1 MAAGRTARAAAIIVK
16 VLPMFNNPILHP
28 IFAALAIVVPILGE
42 AATTAEQTVALVEQ
56 TARDALL
63 RQADGNGLVEPEF
76 EVSAVR
82 TSRALPACP
91 AAAPVAVGV
100 LDARQATRMRLVAT
114 CPGEA
119 GWKYEFVVRAR
130 VTARVAVMAAD
141 VGSGKPVDAADV
153 ALERRDISLVSDTVS
168 DLALLEG
175 MSARRSL
182 RSGELLRQNMLT
194 AQLLVKRGEAVRIVA
209 RNEQIEVSMAGEAL
223 DPGAR
228 GALIRVRNNNG
239 NVIKARVTGAGTVEP
254 ADLPVSIQSPR

>member
-1 MAAGRTARAAAIIVK
+1 M
-16 VLPMFNNPILHP
+16 
-28 IFAALAIVVPILGE
+28 PILGE

-56 TARDALL
+56 TAREALL

-114 CPGEA
+114 CPGDA

-141 VGSGKPVDAADV
+141 VASGKPVDAADV

>member
-56 TARDALL
+56 TAREALL

-114 CPGEA
+114 CPGDA

-141 VGSGKPVDAADV
+141 VASGKPVDAADV

-223 DPGAR
+223 DPGSR
-228 GALIRVRNNNG
+228 GATIRVKNASGVTIR
-239 NVIKARVTGAGTVEP
+239 ARVTDVGQVEP
-254 ADLPVSIQSPR
+254 VD

>member
-1 MAAGRTARAAAIIVK
+1 
-16 VLPMFNNPILHP
+16 MFNNPILHP

>member
-1 MAAGRTARAAAIIVK
+1 
-16 VLPMFNNPILHP
+16 MFNNPILHP
-28 IFAALAIVVPILGE
+28 FFAALAIVVPIVGE

-56 TARDALL
+56 TAREALL
-63 RQADGNGLVEPEF
+63 RQAEGNGLAEPQF
-76 EVSAVR
+76 ELAAVR
-82 TSRALPACP
+82 TSRVLPACA

-100 LDARQATRMRLVAT
+100 LDARQVTRMRLVAS
-114 CPGEA
+114 CPGEG
-119 GWKYEFVVRAR
+119 GWKYEFVVRAK

-141 VGSGKPVDAADV
+141 VASGRTVEAADV
-153 ALERRDISLVSDTVS
+153 ALERRDVSLVADVVS

-175 MSARRSL
+175 MAARRAL

-194 AQLLVKRGEAVRIVA
+194 AQVLVKRGEAVRIVA

-228 GALIRVRNNNG
+228 GALVRVRNSNG

-254 ADLPVSIQSPR
+254 ADLPVSIQSPK

>member
-1 MAAGRTARAAAIIVK
+1 
-16 VLPMFNNPILHP
+16 MFNNPILHP
-28 IFAALAIVVPILGE
+28 FIAALAIAVPISGE
-42 AATTAEQTVALVEQ
+42 AAVTPEQTVALVEQ
-56 TARDALL
+56 TAREALL
-63 RQADGNGLVEPEF
+63 RQADSSGLAEAEF
-76 EVSAVR
+76 EVAAVR
-82 TSRALPACP
+82 TSRPLPACP
-91 AAAPVAVGV
+91 SPVAVGV
-100 LDARQATRMRLVAT
+100 LDARQATRLRLVAS
-114 CPGEA
+114 CPGEG
-119 GWKYEFVVRAR
+119 GWKYEFVVRAKI
-130 VTARVAVMAAD
+130 TARVAVMAAE
-141 VGSGKPVDAADV
+141 VPSGRAVEAADV
-153 ALERRDISLVSDTVS
+153 ALERRDISLVPDAVS

-254 ADLPVSIQSPR
+254 ADLPVSIQSPK

>member
-1 MAAGRTARAAAIIVK
+1 
-16 VLPMFNNPILHP
+16 MFNNPILHP

-56 TARDALL
+56 TAREALL

-114 CPGEA
+114 CPGDA

-141 VGSGKPVDAADV
+141 VASGKPVDAADV

>member
-1 MAAGRTARAAAIIVK
+1 
-16 VLPMFNNPILHP
+16 MFNNPILHP
-28 IFAALAIVVPILGE
+28 IFAALAIAVPIFGE

-56 TARDALL
+56 TAREALL

-141 VGSGKPVDAADV
+141 VASGKPVDAADV

-175 MSARRSL
+175 MSARRAL

>member
-1 MAAGRTARAAAIIVK
+1 MATGRTARAAAIIVK

-28 IFAALAIVVPILGE
+28 IFAALAIIVPIVGE
-42 AATTAEQTVALVEQ
+42 AATPAEQTVALVEQ

-63 RQADGNGLVEPEF
+63 RQAEGNGLVEPEF
-76 EVSAVR
+76 EVAAVR
-82 TSRALPACP
+82 TSRVLPPCP
-91 AAAPVAVGV
+91 VPVAVGV
-100 LDARQATRMRLVAT
+100 LDARQLTRMRLVAS
-114 CPGEA
+114 CPGEG
-119 GWKYEFVVRAR
+119 GWKYEFVVRAKL
-130 VTARVAVMAAD
+130 TARVAVMAAD
-141 VGSGKPVDAADV
+141 VASGRPVDAADV

-175 MSARRSL
+175 MAARRAL

-209 RNEQIEVSMAGEAL
+209 RNEQIEVSMAGEAM

-228 GALIRVRNNNG
+228 GALIRVRNHNG
-239 NVIKARVTGAGTVEP
+239 NIIKARVTGAGTVEP